1 MSAPSGTGE
10 PGRDVVLRDVTL
22 RDGLQD
28 ERPLPTDTKL
38 AIFEGLLD
46 AGVAELELCSFVRP
60 DRVPAQADADVLAA
74 RTSDERA
81 VRWALVLNQRGA
93 ERALAAG
100 IDHLQYVLSVSEAHN
115 LGNAGRTVEASLDDL
130 ERVCALA
137 AEHGLGTVVE
147 ITAATSF
154 GCPYT
159 GPVDP
164 GDVVAVIERAL
175 AAGVTGIGLADTIG
189 TAIPTDVATLLDAV
203 APVAGDV
210 PVGVHLH
217 DTRGLA
223 IANAL
228 TALEHGVRRFDGALG
243 GLGGCPFAPGA
254 SGNLPI
260 EDLAHL
266 LDESG
271 VRTGLD
277 IDRLVDVAT
286 TACDAV
292 GRPVTS
298 HVGVAGRRFATLAAT
313 STTDGDHR

>member
-1 MSAPSGTGE
+1 MSTSSSGH
-10 PGRDVVLRDVTL
+10 DVVLRDVTL

-28 ERPLPTDTKL
+28 ERPLATDTKL
-38 AIFEGLLD
+38 AIFEGLLG

-60 DRVPAQADADVLAA
+60 DRVPAQADADALAA
-74 RTSDERA
+74 RTTDERA

-115 LGNAGRTVEASLDDL
+115 LGNAGRTVDASLDDL
-130 ERVCALA
+130 ERVCELA
-137 AEHGLGTVVE
+137 ADHGSGTVVE
-147 ITAATSF
+147 LTAATSF
-154 GCPYT
+154 GCPHS
-159 GPVDP
+159 GRVDP
-164 GDVVAVIERAL
+164 GDVVAVVERAL
-175 AAGVTGIGLADTIG
+175 AAGVAGIGLADTIG
-189 TAIPTDVATLLDAV
+189 TAIPADVAALLDAV
-203 APVAGDV
+203 AAVTGDV

-228 TALEHGVRRFDGALG
+228 TALEHGVTRFDAAVG

-266 LDESG
+266 FEESG
-271 VRTGLD
+271 VPTGLD
-277 IDRLVDVAT
+277 VDRLVDVAT

-292 GRPVTS
+292 GRPVSS
-298 HVGVAGRRFATLAAT
+298 HVGVAGRRFARIEPT
-313 STTDGDHR
+313 SSSGGGDR

>member
-1 MSAPSGTGE
+1 MSARSGTRAD
-10 PGRDVVLRDVTL
+10 RDVVLRDVTL

-28 ERPLPTDTKL
+28 ERPLATETKL

-74 RTSDERA
+74 RTTDQRA

-100 IDHLQYVLSVSEAHN
+100 VVHLQYVLSVSEAHN
-115 LGNAGRTVEASLDDL
+115 LGNAGRTVDASLEDL

-137 AEHGLGTVVE
+137 ADHGPDAVVE
-147 ITAATSF
+147 LTAATSF
-154 GCPYT
+154 GCPHT
-159 GPVDP
+159 GPVDV
-164 GDVVAVIERAL
+164 GDVVAVAERAL

-189 TAIPTDVATLLDAV
+189 TAIPSEVATLVDAV
-203 APVAGDV
+203 AQVAGDV

-228 TALEHGVRRFDGALG
+228 TALEHGVTRFDAAVG

-313 STTDGDHR
+313 STTEGDHR